1 MFMPF
6 GESLI
11 TQTSAPSSSSAFL
24 AVTEEAPF
32 AQSIAIFIP
41 SKTVSQVV
49 SANLI
54 YLSTKES
61 SIVICPIFLPIGD
74 SIFSE
79 LSRIIDSI
87 LFSISSLSLY
97 PEPLKY
103 LIPLCS
109 KGLCDADI
117 ITPASKPSLLTRW
130 AIAGVGITPART
142 ASAPTLHIPATKA
155 DSKIPPDILVS
166 LPTNILG
173 LSPQVS
179 VKT

>member
-61 SIVICPIFLPIGD
+61 SIVICPIF
-74 SIFSE
+74 
-79 LSRIIDSI
+79 
-87 LFSISSLSLY
+87 
-97 PEPLKY
+97 
-103 LIPLCS
+103 
-109 KGLCDADI
+109 
-117 ITPASKPSLLTRW
+117 
-130 AIAGVGITPART
+130 
-142 ASAPTLHIPATKA
+142 
-155 DSKIPPDILVS
+155 
-166 LPTNILG
+166 
-173 LSPQVS
+173 
-179 VKT
+179 

>member
-103 LIPLCS
+103 LIPLC
-109 KGLCDADI
+109 
-117 ITPASKPSLLTRW
+117 
-130 AIAGVGITPART
+130 
-142 ASAPTLHIPATKA
+142 
-155 DSKIPPDILVS
+155 
-166 LPTNILG
+166 
-173 LSPQVS
+173 
-179 VKT
+179 